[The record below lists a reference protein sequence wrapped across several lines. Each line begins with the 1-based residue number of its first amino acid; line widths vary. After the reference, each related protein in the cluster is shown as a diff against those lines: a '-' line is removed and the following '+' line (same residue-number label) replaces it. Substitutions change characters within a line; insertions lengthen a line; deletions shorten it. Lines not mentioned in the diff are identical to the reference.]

1 MVLDVGL
8 RSRRNFA
15 MAKALEDRVIENVE
29 PRPVAG
35 DDIVF
40 VPTGRRVRVMLGGAT
55 IADSRAVML
64 MLEKRRLAIYYFPVK
79 DVRLNLLQLTSY
91 TSSHPGKGQASFYS
105 AKVGDRVAEKAAWR
119 YLQPERPDLKDYVA
133 FYWDKMD
140 AWFEEDDEVFV
151 HPRDPYHRVDVLN
164 SSRQVKVLV
173 GGEIVAETGR
183 PRLLFETGLPVRYYI
198 PMLDV
203 RMDLLEPSDTI
214 SRCPYKG
221 VASYWSVRLGG
232 TLHAD
237 LAWSYRS
244 PIPECPKI
252 ENLIAFFNERVDLDI
267 DEERVQRPQTPWS
280 VGPDGQAPNRVADR
294 AVPPA
299 DNGSV

>member
-1 MVLDVGL
+1 M
-8 RSRRNFA
+8 
-15 MAKALEDRVIENVE
+15 
-29 PRPVAG
+29 
-35 DDIVF
+35 
-40 VPTGRRVRVMLGGAT
+40 
-55 IADSRAVML
+55 
-64 MLEKRRLAIYYFPVK
+64 
-79 DVRLNLLQLTSY
+79 
-91 TSSHPGKGQASFYS
+91 
-105 AKVGDRVAEKAAWR
+105 
-119 YLQPERPDLKDYVA
+119 
-133 FYWDKMD
+133 MD

-164 SSRQVKVLV
+164 SSRHVKVSV
-173 GGEIVAETGR
+173 GGEVVAETRR
-183 PRLLFETGLPVRYYI
+183 PRLLFETSLPVRYYI

-203 RMDLLEPSDTI
+203 RMDLLESSDTI

>member
-1 MVLDVGL
+1 MT
-8 RSRRNFA
+8 
-15 MAKALEDRVIENVE
+15 KALEDQVFQQLEER
-29 PRPVAG
+29 PRPAG
-35 DDIVF
+35 DDIRF
-40 VPTGRRVRVMLGGAT
+40 EPIQRRVRAMLAGVT
-55 IADSRAVML
+55 IADSRKVML
-64 MLEKRRLAIYYFPVK
+64 MLGKRRLAVYYFPVN
-79 DVRLNLLQLTSY
+79 DVRIDLFVPTRFS
-91 TSSHPGKGQASFYS
+91 SSHPGKGEASFFS
-105 AKVGDRVAEKAAWR
+105 VKVGERIAETAAWR
-119 YLQPERPDLKDYVA
+119 YLQPERGDLKDYVA
-133 FYWDKMD
+133 FYWHLMD
-140 AWFEEDDEVFV
+140 QWFEEDDEVFV

-164 SSRQVKVLV
+164 SSRHVKVSV
-173 GGEIVAETGR
+173 GGEVVADTRR
-183 PRLLFETGLPVRYYI
+183 PRLLFETSLPVRYYI

-203 RMDLLEPSDTI
+203 RMDLLESSDTI